1 MSVLYNFMKRHASSN
16 KIFAFP
22 IVNQINEFD
31 YNGKL
36 KQQYNIACCNGF
48 MYALRNYIFAFSKEE
63 KINNDVINI
72 IKFKHY
78 PLYYGQCIN
87 LNSPR
92 KYFFLFAIYRNSINV
107 FLKHLPIRNIR
118 DLLYS
123 YDIDFNEFNYFLK
136 NKLHLSMDDISND
149 FKQIQNIINSLYTL
163 YSLL

>member
-1 MSVLYNFMKRHASSN
+1 MSVFYNFMKRHASSN
-16 KIFAFP
+16 EIFNFSL
-22 IVNQINEFD
+22 VNQINEFN

-36 KQQYNIACCNGF
+36 KQQYNIACYNSF
-48 MYALRNYIFAFSKEE
+48 MYVLQNRIFAFSKE
-63 KINNDVINI
+63 KKVNNDVVNI

-87 LNSPR
+87 LSFPR

-107 FLKHLPIRNIR
+107 FLKYLPINNIR
-118 DLLYS
+118 DLLYC

-136 NKLHLSMDDISND
+136 NRLHLSMNDISND